1 MIGKDKKR
9 ITISLKHDVIKMLDD
24 ISRKGASK
32 SMLIEMA
39 ILYYVH
45 AIASHEKEASNYYL
59 QETKEEI

>member
-39 ILYYVH
+39 ILYYIH
-45 AIASHEKEASNYYL
+45 AIASYKKEASKCL
-59 QETKEEI
+59 QEDKEEI

>member
-39 ILYYVH
+39 ILYYIH
-45 AIASHEKEASNYYL
+45 AIASHEKEASKCL
-59 QETKEEI
+59 QEDKEEI

>member
-39 ILYYVH
+39 ILYYIHV
-45 AIASHEKEASNYYL
+45 IASHEKEASNYL

>member
-32 SMLIEMA
+32 SMIIEMA
-39 ILYYVH
+39 ILYYIH
-45 AIASHEKEASNYYL
+45 AIASHEKEVSNHL
-59 QETKEEI
+59 QEDKEEI

>member
-32 SMLIEMA
+32 SILIEMA
-39 ILYYVH
+39 ILYYIH
-45 AIASHEKEASNYYL
+45 AIASHEKETSNYL

>member
-32 SMLIEMA
+32 SILIEMA
-39 ILYYVH
+39 ILYYIH
-45 AIASHEKEASNYYL
+45 AIARHEKEASNYL

>member
-39 ILYYVH
+39 ILYYIH
-45 AIASHEKEASNYYL
+45 AIASHEKEYSNYL
-59 QETKEEI
+59 QEDKKEI

>member
-39 ILYYVH
+39 ILYYIH
-45 AIASHEKEASNYYL
+45 AIASHEKRS
-59 QETKEEI
+59 

>member
-39 ILYYVH
+39 ILYYIH
-45 AIASHEKEASNYYL
+45 AIASHEKEASNYL
-59 QETKEEI
+59 KETKEEI

>member
-9 ITISLKHDVIKMLDD
+9 ITISLKRDVIKMLDD

-39 ILYYVH
+39 ILYYIH
-45 AIASHEKEASNYYL
+45 AISTHEKEASNYL
-59 QETKEEI
+59 QDTKEEI

>member
-39 ILYYVH
+39 ILYYIH
-45 AIASHEKEASNYYL
+45 AIASHEKEASNYL
-59 QETKEEI
+59 QDTKEEI

>member
-9 ITISLKHDVIKMLDD
+9 ITISLKHDVIKMLDG

-39 ILYYVH
+39 IVYYIH
-45 AIASHEKEASNYYL
+45 AIVSHEKEASNYL
-59 QETKEEI
+59 QEDKEEI

>member
-39 ILYYVH
+39 ILYYIH
-45 AIASHEKEASNYYL
+45 AIASHEKEANNYL
-59 QETKEEI
+59 QEDKEEI